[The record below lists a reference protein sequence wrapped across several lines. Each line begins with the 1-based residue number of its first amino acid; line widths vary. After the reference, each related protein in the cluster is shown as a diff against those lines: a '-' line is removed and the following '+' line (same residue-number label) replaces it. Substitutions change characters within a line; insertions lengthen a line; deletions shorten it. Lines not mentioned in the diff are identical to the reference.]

1 MLSASFLLIINIM
14 RFILSTFVTILLLS
28 LPIYAAEGEENTTT
42 ANSAEAG
49 SSPAPAPK
57 IPRTEPNA
65 DKNRILELLKS
76 QDPDT
81 EILQLDTGKENEKL
95 IAFYRIEGSG
105 TKQGGIIMFPDQSTH
120 MDWPDKMSNL
130 REGLSN
136 YGWYTLSIY
145 LPQPVRNPIPK
156 RTLPVLSA
164 VKPNTPN
171 EASTEENGSGGEE
184 QTEQNPIEEEQPAPP
199 AEAPNNKDAAT
210 SEDNADDNAEQEPT
224 EPYQDRT
231 NRLGKAAFNHMKA
244 SDDLSR
250 FIILGVGT
258 GATWAA
264 QYVQQNEKEQ
274 DLRLLMIDAREP
286 LEENAPKLLSLL
298 PEISSTIID
307 LHHSSRITNENDLT
321 PESPAR
327 RLRLARHKRMNNF
340 HQSRMPEASDN
351 WKRNN
356 SWLLKHTRGMINT
369 YIIKAEQQNR
379 AIQLDDNQ
387 DTESEKAPG

>member
-1 MLSASFLLIINIM
+1 MLSASFLLIIDIM
-14 RFILSTFVTILLLS
+14 RFILSTFATILLLS
-28 LPIYAAEGEENTTT
+28 LPSYAAEGEENTTT
-42 ANSAEAG
+42 ENTADAG
-49 SSPAPAPK
+49 SSTVPATQ
-57 IPRTEPNA
+57 IPRTEPNT

-76 QDPDT
+76 QDPET
-81 EILQLDTGKENEKL
+81 EILQLDTGKDDEKL

-105 TKQGGIIMFPDQSTH
+105 IKQGGIIMFPDQSTH
-120 MDWPDKMSNL
+120 MDWPDKISYL
-130 REGLSN
+130 REGLSD

-145 LPQPVRNPIPK
+145 LPQPARNQIPK

-164 VKPNTPN
+164 VRPNTPN
-171 EASTEENGSGGEE
+171 QADSEEGEE
-184 QTEQNPIEEEQPAPP
+184 TEQNLIEEKPTPP
-199 AEAPNNKDAAT
+199 AEASNNKDAAT
-210 SEDNADDNAEQEPT
+210 SEDNADDNAEQEPI
-224 EPYQDRT
+224 EPYQDKT
-231 NRLGKAAFNHMKA
+231 NRLGKAAFNHMKT

-250 FIILGVGT
+250 FIIMGIGT

-274 DLRLLMIDAREP
+274 DLRLLMIDARDP
-286 LEENAPKLLSLL
+286 LEDNAPKLLSLL

-307 LHHSSRITNENDLT
+307 LHHSSRITNENNLT

-327 RLRLARHKRMNNF
+327 RLRLARHKRLNNF

-369 YIIKAEQQNR
+369 YIIKAEQNKR
-379 AIQLDDNQ
+379 AIQLDNKDS
-387 DTESEKAPG
+387 ESEKAPG

>member
-28 LPIYAAEGEENTTT
+28 LPSYAAEGEENPTTEN
-42 ANSAEAG
+42 AADAE
-49 SSPAPAPK
+49 SSTTPAPQ
-57 IPRTEPNA
+57 IPRTEPNT
-65 DKNRILELLKS
+65 DKNRIIELLKS
-76 QDPDT
+76 QDPET
-81 EILQLDTGKENEKL
+81 EILQLDTGKEDEKL

-105 TKQGGIIMFPDQSTH
+105 IKQGGIIMFPDQSTH
-120 MDWPDKMSNL
+120 MDWPDKISYL
-130 REGLSN
+130 REGLSD

-145 LPQPVRNPIPK
+145 LPQPVRNQIPK

-164 VKPNTPN
+164 VKPNSSN
-171 EASTEENGSGGEE
+171 EADTEEGEE
-184 QTEQNPIEEEQPAPP
+184 TEQNPIEEQPAPP
-199 AEAPNNKDAAT
+199 VEASNNNDAAT
-210 SEDNADDNAEQEPT
+210 TEDNTDENAEQEPN

-231 NRLGKAAFNHMKA
+231 NRLGKAAFNHMKTN
-244 SDDLSR
+244 DDLSR

-274 DLRLLMIDAREP
+274 DLRLLMIDARDP

-307 LHHSSRITNENDLT
+307 LHHSSRITNENNLT

-340 HQSRMPEASDN
+340 HQSRMPEAPGN

-369 YIIKAEQQNR
+369 YIIKAEENKR
-379 AIQLDDNQ
+379 AIQLDNNQ

>member
-1 MLSASFLLIINIM
+1 
-14 RFILSTFVTILLLS
+14 VTILLLS
-28 LPIYAAEGEENTTT
+28 LPSYAAEGEENPT
-42 ANSAEAG
+42 AENAADAE
-49 SSPAPAPK
+49 SSTAPAPQ
-57 IPRTEPNA
+57 IPRTEPNT
-65 DKNRILELLKS
+65 DKNRIIELLKS
-76 QDPDT
+76 QDPET
-81 EILQLDTGKENEKL
+81 EILQLDTGKEDEKL

-105 TKQGGIIMFPDQSTH
+105 IKQGGIIMFPDQSTH
-120 MDWPDKMSNL
+120 MDWPDKISYL
-130 REGLSN
+130 REGLSD

-145 LPQPVRNPIPK
+145 LPQPVRNQIPK

-164 VKPNTPN
+164 VKPKSSN
-171 EASTEENGSGGEE
+171 EADTEEGEE
-184 QTEQNPIEEEQPAPP
+184 TEQNPIEERPAPP
-199 AEAPNNKDAAT
+199 VEASNNNDAAT
-210 SEDNADDNAEQEPT
+210 TEDNTDENTEQEPS

-231 NRLGKAAFNHMKA
+231 NRLGKAAFNHMKT

-274 DLRLLMIDAREP
+274 DLRLLMIDARDP

-307 LHHSSRITNENDLT
+307 LHHSSRITNENNLT

-340 HQSRMPEASDN
+340 HQSRMPEAPGN

-369 YIIKAEQQNR
+369 YIIKAEENKR
-379 AIQLDDNQ
+379 AIQLDNNQ

>member
-1 MLSASFLLIINIM
+1 M
-14 RFILSTFVTILLLS
+14 RFILSTFATILLLS
-28 LPIYAAEGEENTTT
+28 LPSYAAEGEENSSTENT
-42 ANSAEAG
+42 AEAG
-49 SSPAPAPK
+49 SSPTPAPQ
-57 IPRTEPNA
+57 IPRTEPNT

-76 QDPDT
+76 QDPET
-81 EILQLDTGKENEKL
+81 EILQLDTGKEDEKL

-105 TKQGGIIMFPDQSTH
+105 IKQGGIIMFPDQSTH
-120 MDWPDKMSNL
+120 MDWPDKISYL
-130 REGLSN
+130 REGLSD

-145 LPQPVRNPIPK
+145 LPQPARNQIPK

-164 VKPNTPN
+164 VKPDSPN
-171 EASTEENGSGGEE
+171 EASTEEGSGGEE
-184 QTEQNPIEEEQPAPP
+184 QTEQNPIEEQPAPP
-199 AEAPNNKDAAT
+199 AEAPNNTDAAT
-210 SEDNADDNAEQEPT
+210 PEDNAEQEPT

-244 SDDLSR
+244 SDDLNR

-274 DLRLLMIDAREP
+274 DLRLLMIDARDP
-286 LEENAPKLLSLL
+286 LQENAPKLLSLL

-340 HQSRMPEASDN
+340 HQSRMPEVSDN

-369 YIIKAEQQNR
+369 YIIKAEQNKR
-379 AIQLDDNQ
+379 AIQLDNNQ
-387 DTESEKAPG
+387 VTESEKAPG

>member
-28 LPIYAAEGEENTTT
+28 LPSYAAEGEENPT
-42 ANSAEAG
+42 AENAANAE
-49 SSPAPAPK
+49 SSTVPTPQ
-57 IPRTEPNA
+57 IPRSEPNT
-65 DKNRILELLKS
+65 DKNRIIELLKS
-76 QDPDT
+76 QDPET
-81 EILQLDTGKENEKL
+81 EILQLDTGKEDEKL

-105 TKQGGIIMFPDQSTH
+105 IKQGGIIMFPDQSTH
-120 MDWPDKMSNL
+120 MDWPDKINYL
-130 REGLSN
+130 REGLSD

-145 LPQPVRNPIPK
+145 LPQPVRNQIPK

-164 VKPNTPN
+164 VKPKSPN
-171 EASTEENGSGGEE
+171 EAGTEEGEE
-184 QTEQNPIEEEQPAPP
+184 TEQNPIEERPAPP
-199 AEAPNNKDAAT
+199 VEASNNNDAAT
-210 SEDNADDNAEQEPT
+210 SEDNNDENTEQEPS

-231 NRLGKAAFNHMKA
+231 NRLGKAAFNHMKT

-274 DLRLLMIDAREP
+274 DLRLLMIDARDP
-286 LEENAPKLLSLL
+286 LEENTPKLLSLL
-298 PEISSTIID
+298 TEISSTIID
-307 LHHSSRITNENDLT
+307 LHHSSRIENKNDLT

-351 WKRNN
+351 WQRNN

-369 YIIKAEQQNR
+369 YIIKAEESKR
-379 AIQLDDNQ
+379 SIQLDDNK
-387 DTESEKAPG
+387 DNESDKAPG

>member
-1 MLSASFLLIINIM
+1 MLSASFLLIIHIM
-14 RFILSTFVTILLLS
+14 RFILSTFATILLLS
-28 LPIYAAEGEENTTT
+28 LPSYAAEGEENSSTENT
-42 ANSAEAG
+42 AEAG
-49 SSPAPAPK
+49 SSPTPAPQ
-57 IPRTEPNA
+57 IPRTEPNT

-76 QDPDT
+76 QDPET
-81 EILQLDTGKENEKL
+81 EILQLDTGKEDEKL

-105 TKQGGIIMFPDQSTH
+105 IKQGGIIMFPDQSTH
-120 MDWPDKMSNL
+120 MDWPDKISYL
-130 REGLSN
+130 REGLSD

-145 LPQPVRNPIPK
+145 LPQPARNQIPK

-164 VKPNTPN
+164 VKPDSPN
-171 EASTEENGSGGEE
+171 EASTEEGSGGEE
-184 QTEQNPIEEEQPAPP
+184 QTEQNPIEEQPAPP
-199 AEAPNNKDAAT
+199 AEAPNNTDAAT
-210 SEDNADDNAEQEPT
+210 PEDNAEQEPT

-244 SDDLSR
+244 SDDLNR

-274 DLRLLMIDAREP
+274 DLRLLMIDARDP
-286 LEENAPKLLSLL
+286 LQENAPKLLSLL

-340 HQSRMPEASDN
+340 HQSRMPEVSDN

-369 YIIKAEQQNR
+369 YIIKAEQNKR
-379 AIQLDDNQ
+379 AIQLDNNQ
-387 DTESEKAPG
+387 VTESEKAPG